1 MCARLPARNQPRA
14 KIHTMYPRPF
24 YCELVPS
31 RVPSCGNRSGNRK
44 LRLTAVSHRSQ
55 HELLSHKGQSWLNNT
70 LYQGRK
76 GIVLDRNY
84 SAGDCPRRYAFVKD
98 VSGGVGVSGAC
109 VTRNP
114 GCTRC

>member
-1 MCARLPARNQPRA
+1 MCARLPAYRNQPRA

-55 HELLSHKGQSWLNNT
+55 HELLSHKAGYNT
-70 LYQGRK
+70 LYQGH
-76 GIVLDRNY
+76 
-84 SAGDCPRRYAFVKD
+84 
-98 VSGGVGVSGAC
+98 
-109 VTRNP
+109 
-114 GCTRC
+114 CTRPELFGRRLPEAIRVC